1 MRLIPIHPQNLDL
14 ALKDIGMH
22 IHSALK
28 HSNEKYTFEDVISL
42 LKAESLIL
50 WVVYND
56 DKARAVGCVITE
68 TVKYPQKQALFI
80 FLLGGEDF
88 EELAQCFGELQEY
101 AKGIGCDSIEFFGR
115 SGWEKRLGDFQFKKI
130 HTVMSMELT

>member
-14 ALKDIGMH
+14 ALKDVARH
-22 IHSALK
+22 IHAALE
-28 HSNEKYTFEDVISL
+28 HSDNKYTYEDVIGL

-56 DKARAVGCVITE
+56 EIEKAIGCLLTE
-68 TVKYPQKQALFI
+68 TIRYPQRQCLYI
-80 FLLGGEDF
+80 FLLGGDDF
-88 EELAQCFGELQEY
+88 DGMTQCLDELQEY

-115 SGWEKRLGDFQFKKI
+115 EGWERRLQRFQFKKI
-130 HTVMSMELT
+130 HTVMSLELI